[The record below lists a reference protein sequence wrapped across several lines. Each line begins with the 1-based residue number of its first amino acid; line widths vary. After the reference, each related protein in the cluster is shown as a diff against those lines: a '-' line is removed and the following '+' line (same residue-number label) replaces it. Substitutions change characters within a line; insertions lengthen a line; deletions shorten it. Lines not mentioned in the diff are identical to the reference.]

1 MRPADPADHS
11 RFLTSITRAAVGLAL
26 LTTTL
31 VLAACGGEG
40 DGDMRATLTDDGC
53 TYEGDVTSAAGRF
66 TIEVENETFQ
76 FAAFL
81 LAALN
86 EGSAFDDIEPF
97 LERTRGST
105 SGVERWPTLTPPYET
120 VGGAEVEPKSS
131 TFLPVDV
138 PAGRYVVLCVVHR
151 SSDERRSADDVVPPE
166 RVQAAAQLDVTGSP
180 SYP

>member
-1 MRPADPADHS
+1 
-11 RFLTSITRAAVGLAL
+11 
-26 LTTTL
+26 
-31 VLAACGGEG
+31 
-40 DGDMRATLTDDGC
+40 MRATLTDDGC

-97 LERTRGST
+97 LENPRQY
-105 SGVERWPTLTPPYET
+105 ERSRALADLTPPYET